1 MPVYLVIGQTAS
13 SPVFIDHIVA
23 ADRIAAGQA
32 LKDLLGS
39 GLAVHANGSRDV
51 IQIALVELLAT
62 ATITPNANPA
72 NATINVTD
80 QAQAQIADL
89 PALTVTSI
97 AQANTAIQAMR
108 TLINTLLAELRA
120 AETLKT

>member
-1 MPVYLVIGQTAS
+1 MPTYIVIGQTGGN
-13 SPVFIDHIVA
+13 PVYIDHITA

-32 LKDLLGS
+32 LKQVLAS
-39 GLAVHANGSRDV
+39 GVGVNADGSRDP
-51 IQIALVELLAT
+51 IQVALVELLAT

-89 PALTVTSI
+89 PAFTVTNIS
-97 AQANTAIQAMR
+97 QANTAIQAIR
-108 TLINTLLAELRA
+108 TAVNTLLAELRS